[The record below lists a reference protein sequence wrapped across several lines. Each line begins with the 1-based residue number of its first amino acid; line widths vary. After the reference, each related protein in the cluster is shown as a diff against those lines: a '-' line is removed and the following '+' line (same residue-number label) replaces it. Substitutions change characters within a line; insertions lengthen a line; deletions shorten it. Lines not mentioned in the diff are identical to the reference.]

1 VKAHEE
7 IAANILAQ
15 LRSRRDEVVARFS
28 DRDRSIADAAVA
40 KAEAELNAPAML
52 KDLACVFRK
61 SNTHIQMMKSAKK
74 WRGRPTASTASGD
87 GASLLTERCVRSVS

>member
-61 SNTHIQMMKSAKK
+61 SKHAYT
-74 WRGRPTASTASGD
+74 D
-87 GASLLTERCVRSVS
+87 DEVRQEMARATNGIYC